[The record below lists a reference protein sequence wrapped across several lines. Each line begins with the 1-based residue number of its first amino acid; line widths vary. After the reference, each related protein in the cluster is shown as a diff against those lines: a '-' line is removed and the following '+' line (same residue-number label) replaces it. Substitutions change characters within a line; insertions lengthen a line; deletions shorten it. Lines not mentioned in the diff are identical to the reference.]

1 MIDSGNMGEPTT
13 TTIDQLHEELECPV
27 CVRLLF
33 DPVTTPCGHSLCR
46 SCLLSI
52 LDRDEPKCPLCRTVY
67 YSGLRDTPV
76 SLSLQEV
83 IRRLYPDEY
92 RAIGEEAAAVHRADT
107 NGPRDIPLFV
117 LCPVL
122 PYEKMNLNIFEPR
135 YRLLIRRAMESN
147 RRFGVAG
154 MRGTRIADVITEV
167 EIERCET
174 TPDGRYMITISGLS
188 RYSHES
194 ISNMD
199 GYAVAQGCKPY
210 EDDEPTEEDRQE
222 IEKLMADFHGS
233 GEDGAAVDDDD
244 DDDDGNRDACTDRPA
259 ARTMGLCVS
268 LIRRT
273 CWRRRLFPSC
283 HLTIS
288 LAHSTAR
295 PLDRCS
301 GLTSGT
307 RPVSAGRL
315 YTPGQP
321 QMTCARPLGLR
332 RSSRILQR

>member
-92 RAIGEEAAAVHRADT
+92 RAIGEEEAAVHRADT
-107 NGPRDIPLFV
+107 DGPRDIPLFV

-154 MRGTRIADVITEV
+154 MRGTA
-167 EIERCET
+167 
-174 TPDGRYMITISGLS
+174 
-188 RYSHES
+188 
-194 ISNMD
+194 
-199 GYAVAQGCKPY
+199 
-210 EDDEPTEEDRQE
+210 
-222 IEKLMADFHGS
+222 
-233 GEDGAAVDDDD
+233 
-244 DDDDGNRDACTDRPA
+244 
-259 ARTMGLCVS
+259 
-268 LIRRT
+268 
-273 CWRRRLFPSC
+273 
-283 HLTIS
+283 
-288 LAHSTAR
+288 
-295 PLDRCS
+295 
-301 GLTSGT
+301 
-307 RPVSAGRL
+307 
-315 YTPGQP
+315 
-321 QMTCARPLGLR
+321 
-332 RSSRILQR
+332 